1 MFTEKEMSDAL
12 KWLFDLFQ
20 PEDYE
25 AYDEEEVGC
34 AALCLPEVCMALRDK
49 AETAYEYVVK
59 TNIDRGF
66 EYRGKELFMQ
76 RACLIY
82 SDIEI
87 GIYDM
92 TDTSYN
98 RELWLLEDMSF
109 ALVHNVSMVIKSG
122 DFYYA
127 TEYTREEVQ
136 AELVRLFEEQYDL
149 ELDEE
154 VEIRSYTTTD
164 EDGNTSTVY
173 YEYRILNVTLTNYG
187 LGNVIA
193 SSRLTA
199 EQWERYKVLLETL
212 GNRSYLFGEDVSSA
226 PGGGGEYTDYD
237 IPGEAL
243 TDTAF
248 ANMVREAEK
257 YLGYPYVWGGSSPST
272 SFDCSGFVSW
282 VINNCG
288 NGWSVG
294 RQTANGLK
302 NLCDIIPPSEAKP
315 GDLIFFQ
322 GTYNTSGASH
332 VGIYVGNGMMIHCGD
347 PISYA
352 SIETN
357 YWQQHFYCFGRIP

>member
-34 AALCLPEVCMALRDK
+34 AALWLPEVCMALRDK

-127 TEYTREEVQ
+127 TEYRSIVKLLKERDDLFFTPESLTEE
-136 AELVRLFEEQYDL
+136 LEEMC
-149 ELDEE
+149 
-154 VEIRSYTTTD
+154 IP
-164 EDGNTSTVY
+164 
-173 YEYRILNVTLTNYG
+173 
-187 LGNVIA
+187 
-193 SSRLTA
+193 
-199 EQWERYKVLLETL
+199 QWE
-212 GNRSYLFGEDVSSA
+212 N
-226 PGGGGEYTDYD
+226 
-237 IPGEAL
+237 EA
-243 TDTAF
+243 T
-248 ANMVREAEK
+248 
-257 YLGYPYVWGGSSPST
+257 
-272 SFDCSGFVSW
+272 
-282 VINNCG
+282 
-288 NGWSVG
+288 
-294 RQTANGLK
+294 
-302 NLCDIIPPSEAKP
+302 
-315 GDLIFFQ
+315 
-322 GTYNTSGASH
+322 
-332 VGIYVGNGMMIHCGD
+332 IY
-347 PISYA
+347 
-352 SIETN
+352 EL
-357 YWQQHFYCFGRIP
+357 

>member
-49 AETAYEYVVK
+49 AETPYEYVVK

-82 SDIEI
+82 SDMEI

-127 TEYTREEVQ
+127 MVEDTIWSNSPSRPTRNSI
-136 AELVRLFEEQYDL
+136 Y
-149 ELDEE
+149 
-154 VEIRSYTTTD
+154 
-164 EDGNTSTVY
+164 
-173 YEYRILNVTLTNYG
+173 
-187 LGNVIA
+187 
-193 SSRLTA
+193 SSRFNK
-199 EQWERYKVLLETL
+199 EQI
-212 GNRSYLFGEDVSSA
+212 NSSNC
-226 PGGGGEYTDYD
+226 D
-237 IPGEAL
+237 
-243 TDTAF
+243 
-248 ANMVREAEK
+248 
-257 YLGYPYVWGGSSPST
+257 ST
-272 SFDCSGFVSW
+272 
-282 VINNCG
+282 
-288 NGWSVG
+288 
-294 RQTANGLK
+294 
-302 NLCDIIPPSEAKP
+302 
-315 GDLIFFQ
+315 
-322 GTYNTSGASH
+322 
-332 VGIYVGNGMMIHCGD
+332 
-347 PISYA
+347 
-352 SIETN
+352 
-357 YWQQHFYCFGRIP
+357 

>member
-25 AYDEEEVGC
+25 ADDEEEVGC
-34 AALCLPEVCMALRDK
+34 ADLWLMEVCKALRDK

-127 TEYTREEVQ
+127 TEYRSIVKLLKERDDLFFTPESLTEE
-136 AELVRLFEEQYDL
+136 LEEMC
-149 ELDEE
+149 
-154 VEIRSYTTTD
+154 IP
-164 EDGNTSTVY
+164 
-173 YEYRILNVTLTNYG
+173 
-187 LGNVIA
+187 
-193 SSRLTA
+193 
-199 EQWERYKVLLETL
+199 QWE
-212 GNRSYLFGEDVSSA
+212 N
-226 PGGGGEYTDYD
+226 
-237 IPGEAL
+237 EA
-243 TDTAF
+243 T
-248 ANMVREAEK
+248 
-257 YLGYPYVWGGSSPST
+257 
-272 SFDCSGFVSW
+272 
-282 VINNCG
+282 
-288 NGWSVG
+288 
-294 RQTANGLK
+294 
-302 NLCDIIPPSEAKP
+302 
-315 GDLIFFQ
+315 
-322 GTYNTSGASH
+322 
-332 VGIYVGNGMMIHCGD
+332 IY
-347 PISYA
+347 
-352 SIETN
+352 EL
-357 YWQQHFYCFGRIP
+357 